1 MNLFEYYCFLNV
13 YCVWWFL
20 VLVLFDEFLIGLGL
34 LIVLCLVPEKME
46 QNKVMSRVKS
56 VLVFPFVFVC
66 LLVLFSVSNGF
77 VFCFVFG
84 GGIWNGVFL
93 GGYWRKFVKFF
104 WNLFYF
110 LSIFEYFG
118 CLMIHGTCV
127 IWWVSDA
134 VWDCWLHCVWFLRK
148 WRTIK

>member
-1 MNLFEYYCFLNV
+1 M
-13 YCVWWFL
+13 
-20 VLVLFDEFLIGLGL
+20 LVLFDEFLIGLGL

-84 GGIWNGVFL
+84 GGI
-93 GGYWRKFVKFF
+93 
-104 WNLFYF
+104 
-110 LSIFEYFG
+110 
-118 CLMIHGTCV
+118 
-127 IWWVSDA
+127 
-134 VWDCWLHCVWFLRK
+134 
-148 WRTIK
+148 